1 MIYLI
6 VASSKLA
13 SSEKKKKKRQAVDT
27 RVDLSSKI
35 PKKDIFQRI
44 LYSGKYTVIPYMV
57 LIFFSAFEC

>member
-13 SSEKKKKKRQAVDT
+13 STEKKKRQTVDT
-27 RVDLSSKI
+27 CADLSSKI

-44 LYSGKYTVIPYMV
+44 LYSGEYTVIPYMV